1 MAEIEVG
8 LQEGSVQERLLCA
21 AFDLFLHENYNK
33 VTTRMIAR
41 RANTSLSM
49 IRYYFGD
56 KQKLYEEMV
65 RQQFK
70 TIVQALEDSYSD
82 EKGLDLELLL
92 MKYLDIHNEHPDFPA
107 FFTNI
112 LAYKNGPGYLL
123 FSQILDAKRERIDKL
138 VRKSQM
144 SELLNTHIDIDV
156 LRVLIM
162 SLTVFPFLIQGVL
175 ANSKKMEMSDQ
186 LFKNIAQAAG
196 KMLSGYVAVE
206 SSSTG

>member
-1 MAEIEVG
+1 MTEIEVN
-8 LQEGSVQERLLCA
+8 LQEGSVQERLLKA

-33 VTTRMIAR
+33 VTTRMLAR
-41 RANTSLSM
+41 EAKTSLSM

-70 TIVQALEDSYSD
+70 TIAQALEDSYSE

-123 FSQILDAKRERIDKL
+123 FSQILDAKRDRIEKL
-138 VRKSQM
+138 VRSSQTNK
-144 SELLNTHIDIDV
+144 LLNNHVDIDV
-156 LRVLIM
+156 LRILIM

-175 ANSKKMEMSDQ
+175 GNSKKMEMDDQ
-186 LFKNIAQAAG
+186 LLEKVAQAAG
-196 KMLSGYVAVE
+196 KMLMGYVAE
-206 SSSTG
+206 